1 MRRLRTRWTALSNN
15 LGFLPG
21 ILVALFAAVG
31 IAVVEIDR
39 SLELGGVRILFQ
51 GDRTAA
57 RTVL

>member
-1 MRRLRTRWTALSNN
+1 MGRLRTRWTALANN

-39 SLELGGVRILFQ
+39 
-51 GDRTAA
+51 
-57 RTVL
+57 